1 MLHHFGTKVLAG
13 PVGHTGAMLHPETF
27 RAAWTTALVLGFVVA
42 VLLSIVLDDYLFGG
56 AAGLVLALVAGWL
69 LSRDLPAHPD
79 DTE

>member
-1 MLHHFGTKVLAG
+1 
-13 PVGHTGAMLHPETF
+13 MLHPETV

-56 AAGLVLALVAGWL
+56 AAGLVLALVVGWL
-69 LSRDLPAHPD
+69 LSRDLRRHPD